1 MAGAAQFMGPGPTRR
16 QATVG
21 SVPVGG
27 STSDDRKIPACTA
40 GFLIAAG
47 LVLYALD
54 KAKFKMVVGVS

>member
-16 QATVG
+16 QATAG
-21 SVPVGG
+21 RVPVGG
-27 STSDDRKIPACTA
+27 NTSDDRKIPAYTA